1 MDKEL
6 TVNDYKEQI
15 KIYEATLNN
24 LAQANANQSVTIANL
39 QAILS
44 MKTSTE
50 APEMK
55 TK

>member
-1 MDKEL
+1 MNI
-6 TVNDYKEQI
+6 TVNEKVTNFVDKKEV
-15 KIYEATLNN
+15 L
-24 LAQANANQSVTIANL
+24 ANL

-50 APEMK
+50 SQEMK